1 MTVGIGHE
9 FFTCTPYENTRNS
22 WVDATV
28 LMKIL
33 GLGIT
38 CLDRYEKEM
47 RITVIVTTTQD
58 IPGREIT
65 EIAGLAR
72 GNSVRARHAG
82 RDIMAALGN
91 LVSGEITEYANLQAE
106 TREMATR
113 RMIEQAETMGA
124 DAVVSVRYTTS
135 MITSGASEIL
145 AYGTA
150 VKLS

>member
-1 MTVGIGHE
+1 
-9 FFTCTPYENTRNS
+9 
-22 WVDATV
+22 
-28 LMKIL
+28 
-33 GLGIT
+33 
-38 CLDRYEKEM
+38 M
-47 RITVIVTTTQD
+47 RRVMIVTTTQD

-65 EIAGLAR
+65 ELLGLAR

-82 RDIMAALGN
+82 RDIMAGLRNIVG
-91 LVSGEITEYANLQAE
+91 GEISEYPKLQAE

-113 RMIEQAETMGA
+113 RMVEFAESLGA

>member
-1 MTVGIGHE
+1 
-9 FFTCTPYENTRNS
+9 
-22 WVDATV
+22 
-28 LMKIL
+28 
-33 GLGIT
+33 
-38 CLDRYEKEM
+38 M

-58 IPGREIT
+58 VPGRAIT

-82 RDIMAALGN
+82 RDIMAAMRN
-91 LVSGEITEYANLQAE
+91 LVGGEITEYAHLQAE

-135 MITSGASEIL
+135 MIASGASEIL

-150 VKLS
+150 VKLN

>member
-1 MTVGIGHE
+1 
-9 FFTCTPYENTRNS
+9 
-22 WVDATV
+22 
-28 LMKIL
+28 
-33 GLGIT
+33 
-38 CLDRYEKEM
+38 M

-58 IPGREIT
+58 VPGREIS
-65 EIAGLAR
+65 EILGLAR

-82 RDIMAALGN
+82 RDIMAALRN
-91 LVSGEITEYANLQAE
+91 LVGGEITEYATLQAE

-113 RMIEQAETMGA
+113 RMIEQAESMGG

-135 MITSGASEIL
+135 MIASGASEIL